1 MKQKIKTL
9 FAPSDEP
16 RSIGGRFRQ
25 RRFRFFEQCFT
36 ETFGDQNTIKI
47 LDVGG
52 TESFWAN
59 HAFIQ
64 PGRISITLLNLEK
77 ERTQLPH
84 VNSLAG
90 TATDLSQ
97 FEDQSFDLVF
107 SNSVIEHLFTF
118 SNQVKMAGEI
128 RRVGKNYFVQTP
140 NKYFFLEPHYALP
153 FFQFFPS
160 SLAFF
165 ILTRTKFSRMQKW
178 DPEFAKGY
186 LNEIRLLS
194 LDEMKQLFPKSEIY
208 YEKVLGLN
216 KSFVFHTLGKK

>member
-25 RRFRFFEQCFT
+25 RRFKFFEQCFT
-36 ETFGDQNTIKI
+36 ETFGDQEKIKI

-64 PGRISITLLNLEK
+64 PDRISITLLNLEK
-77 ERTQLPH
+77 ETTQLPH
-84 VNSLAG
+84 VQSMAG

-107 SNSVIEHLFTF
+107 SNSVIEHLFTYT
-118 SNQVKMAGEI
+118 NQVKMAHEI

-140 NKYFFLEPHYALP
+140 NKFFFLEPHYALP

-178 DPEFAKGY
+178 DPDFAKGY

-194 LDEMKQLFPKSEIY
+194 LSEMKNLFPESDIY
-208 YEKVLGLN
+208 YEKILGLN
-216 KSFVFHTLGKK
+216 KSFVFHTLEKK